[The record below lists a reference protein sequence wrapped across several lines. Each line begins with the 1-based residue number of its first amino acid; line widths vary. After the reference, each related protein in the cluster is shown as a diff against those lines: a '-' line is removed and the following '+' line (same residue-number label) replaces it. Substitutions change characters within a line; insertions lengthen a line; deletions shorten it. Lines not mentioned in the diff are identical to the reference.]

1 MRKPFFYA
9 INAITFYRLIVTPIL
24 IVLIFIGHQKIFAFM
39 LAISFFT
46 DLIDGFLAR
55 RYKVTSIFGSRMDSI
70 ADDLTFLSA
79 IIAIF
84 AFKFS
89 FIQENILAIG
99 MLLGL
104 YLGQTISALVKYH
117 KITSFHTY
125 LAKTAA
131 IFQGVFLILLFYQES
146 PPYMLFYLACAITII
161 DLIEEIILVYLLPIW
176 KADIKGIYW
185 VCKNEKLRH
194 FIK

>member
-1 MRKPFFYA
+1 
-9 INAITFYRLIVTPIL
+9 
-24 IVLIFIGHQKIFAFM
+24 M

-84 AFKFS
+84 VFKVS
-89 FIQENILAIG
+89 FIQENIWAIG
-99 MLLGL
+99 ILLGL
-104 YLGQTISALVKYH
+104 YLGQTMFALIKYH

-131 IFQGVFLILLFYQES
+131 IFQGVFLILLFYLES
-146 PPYMLFYLACAITII
+146 PPYILFYLACALTII

-185 VCKNEKLRH
+185 VYKRKIRTPHQMNT
-194 FIK
+194 